1 MKSALS
7 LTAAAVTLALSL
19 VAVAQSARD
28 AGAPPARDGGPAAQS
43 GISAVRPVARGTFE
57 STLSRGTTLVARW
70 DLPAD
75 STGAS
80 FVLAQTRGADGD
92 RKCIVAS
99 LVSGAWVTH
108 AAEEPTDID
117 SPTLCFSAA
126 RVANRW
132 VFARWNLGGSGD
144 GARRV
149 NESSVSLVGLVGGQF
164 SEVYT
169 SAVQGYSMLVSNAQL
184 VLDLGRNRRAVLGW
198 SADGRTLVVAPP
210 ARRGR

>member
-1 MKSALS
+1 MKTALS
-7 LTAAAVTLALSL
+7 LTAAAVTLALSV

-28 AGAPPARDGGPAAQS
+28 AGAPPPRDGSVVAQPA
-43 GISAVRPVARGTFE
+43 GGVRPVSRGTFE

-80 FVLAQTRGADGD
+80 FVLAQTRAADGD
-92 RKCIVAS
+92 RKCVLAS

-108 AAEEPTDID
+108 AAEEPTDTVP
-117 SPTLCFSAA
+117 PTQCFSAA

-144 GARRV
+144 GPRRQ
-149 NESSVSLVGLVGGQF
+149 NDSSVSLVALVGGQF

-169 SAVQGYSMLVSNAQL
+169 SAVQGFSLLASNAQL
-184 VLDLGRNRRAVLGW
+184 RLDLGRNRSALLVW
-198 SADGRTLVVAPP
+198 SADGRSLVVAPP